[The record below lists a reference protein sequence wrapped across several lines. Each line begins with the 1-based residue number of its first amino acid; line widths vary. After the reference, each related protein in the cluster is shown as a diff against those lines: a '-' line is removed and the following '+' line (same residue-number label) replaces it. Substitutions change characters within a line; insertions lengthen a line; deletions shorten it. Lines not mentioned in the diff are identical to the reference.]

1 MANHKYDNL
10 IPLMAAGGLAWDR
23 DKIMAVLFQG
33 AVYEAGDQ
41 RLLDVAGTEKG
52 RVPMPNRSIGP
63 TGTFLGSPVSFP
75 LADADVSYAVIIVK
89 DDGSGNPWLI
99 SFYDANDSA
108 APIRITNSGS
118 MTVRPLGSVGETPGT
133 WVQFAT

>member
-10 IPLMAAGGLAWDR
+10 VPLMAAGGLAWDR
-23 DKIMAVLFQG
+23 DKIMAVLFEG
-33 AVYEAGDQ
+33 AVYEAADQ
-41 RLLDVAGTEKG
+41 RLLDVAGTERG
-52 RVPMPNRSIGP
+52 RVPLPNRTIGP

-75 LADADVSYAVIIVK
+75 LAVANTSYAVILIK

-108 APIRITNSGS
+108 APIRITTSGS
-118 MTVRPLGSVGETPGT
+118 ITVRPFGSVGETPGT
-133 WVQFAT
+133 WVQFAA